1 MGAAVVN
8 ILPFCNS
15 VVTVQPSCQ
24 GVLDGQ
30 SKQRQTPPEPPNPS
44 DTSRDRSRTLRV
56 NSPTSLTSS
65 RPKGR
70 GFLRSSAGFAK
81 SLRRVPASLRG
92 LTAATLHRRHIG
104 AYPALVRSLDEEDFK
119 MTDSEKQD
127 GGPYIPGLKRRGF
140 TAPLR

>member
-70 GFLRSSAGFAK
+70 GFLRSFAGFAK

-92 LTAATLHRRHIG
+92 LTSVYINRRHIG
-104 AYPALVRSLDEEDFK
+104 AYPSIFWSMDVEDFK
-119 MTDSEKQD
+119 M
-127 GGPYIPGLKRRGF
+127 
-140 TAPLR
+140 

>member
-104 AYPALVRSLDEEDFK
+104 AYPALVSRSEEHTSDLQ
-119 MTDSEKQD
+119 SH
-127 GGPYIPGLKRRGF
+127 
-140 TAPLR
+140 